1 MSLVNYGFTS
11 NKQDAA
17 VQQETEEKLQII
29 EQFTANKTKKQQ
41 LSKKRKWN
49 DAFTE
54 LGFVK
59 DSDENYPSARCVFC
73 QVIYH
78 NSSMEKYKLKRHR
91 DTKHSEHKNKSA
103 TFFKQQ
109 TRQYAL
115 QQQRFEQLMV
125 APSDQPLVITSLK
138 IAHVLM
144 SQKKPFTL
152 AESVVKPCLEIVA
165 QEIHGG
171 ATAVTKVQKLALS
184 DNTMQRRCSM
194 IAASLKEIVLAKL
207 RLAPCF
213 GLQLDETTD
222 ITSKA
227 QLIAYVRFPSIERM
241 KIVDHYLFCFPI
253 GIETTALSVFSKLDN
268 YFSEH
273 EVMWSKCKSVSTDGA
288 RAMVGVRNGVV
299 ALIKQVAPE
308 VVSIHCILHR
318 EALVAKKIANEEKNC
333 QLADV
338 ICDVTKIVTT
348 ILKKPKSNRAFHE
361 LVREMGDDVRLV
373 YHSEVRWLS
382 RGRVLERVWNLRET
396 LVVWFNGR
404 EEHRANMIQNLF
416 WLARLA
422 YLVDIFGMLNVLNIT
437 LQGCGIDIFEAT
449 SKITSFKQKL
459 ESLEKEICSNNL
471 QNLKTLQSF
480 MSACKWEETEQDLE
494 QRIVEVASS
503 HVNILRDSFEAYFPS
518 HQAAE
523 LKSKLWILNPFGEQQ
538 PPGPLGQI
546 LKNDFCQ
553 QAFFNRGK
561 HAEFWVGALD
571 GAYKDLA
578 IQALKVLVQNPTTY
592 LAEKG
597 FSALVDIKTSKRS
610 CVLNE
615 TLDDLMRGALE

>member
-1 MSLVNYGFTS
+1 MSLVNYDFTS

-17 VQQETEEKLQII
+17 VQQETEEELQNS
-29 EQFTANKTKKQQ
+29 EQLIVNKTKKQQ

-59 DSDENYPSARCVFC
+59 DSDKNYPSARCVFC

-78 NSSMEKYKLKRHR
+78 NSSREKYKLKRHR
-91 DTKHSEHKNKSA
+91 DAKHFEHKNKLA

-115 QQQRFEQLMV
+115 QQERFEQLLV
-125 APSDQPLVITSLK
+125 ARSDQPLVITSLK

-227 QLIAYVRFPSIERM
+227 QLIVYVRFPSTKRM
-241 KIVDHYLFCFPI
+241 KIVDHYLFCLPI
-253 GIETTALSVFSKLDN
+253 GIDTTALSVFLKLDN

-288 RAMVGVRNGVV
+288 RAMVGVRSGVV

-308 VVSIHCILHR
+308 VVSIHCILYH
-318 EALVAKKIANEEKNC
+318 EALVVKKLANEEKNC

-361 LVREMGDDVRLV
+361 LVREMGDDVRHV

-382 RGRVLERVWNLRET
+382 HGRVIERVWKLREE
-396 LVVWFNGR
+396 LV
-404 EEHRANMIQNLF
+404 
-416 WLARLA
+416 
-422 YLVDIFGMLNVLNIT
+422 
-437 LQGCGIDIFEAT
+437 CG
-449 SKITSFKQKL
+449 SMG
-459 ESLEKEICSNNL
+459 EK
-471 QNLKTLQSF
+471 T
-480 MSACKWEETEQDLE
+480 TEL
-494 QRIVEVASS
+494 I
-503 HVNILRDSFEAYFPS
+503 
-518 HQAAE
+518 
-523 LKSKLWILNPFGEQQ
+523 
-538 PPGPLGQI
+538 
-546 LKNDFCQ
+546 
-553 QAFFNRGK
+553 
-561 HAEFWVGALD
+561 
-571 GAYKDLA
+571 
-578 IQALKVLVQNPTTY
+578 
-592 LAEKG
+592 
-597 FSALVDIKTSKRS
+597 
-610 CVLNE
+610 
-615 TLDDLMRGALE
+615 

>member
-1 MSLVNYGFTS
+1 
-11 NKQDAA
+11 
-17 VQQETEEKLQII
+17 
-29 EQFTANKTKKQQ
+29 
-41 LSKKRKWN
+41 
-49 DAFTE
+49 
-54 LGFVK
+54 
-59 DSDENYPSARCVFC
+59 
-73 QVIYH
+73 
-78 NSSMEKYKLKRHR
+78 
-91 DTKHSEHKNKSA
+91 
-103 TFFKQQ
+103 
-109 TRQYAL
+109 
-115 QQQRFEQLMV
+115 
-125 APSDQPLVITSLK
+125 
-138 IAHVLM
+138 
-144 SQKKPFTL
+144 
-152 AESVVKPCLEIVA
+152 
-165 QEIHGG
+165 
-171 ATAVTKVQKLALS
+171 
-184 DNTMQRRCSM
+184 MQRRCLT

-227 QLIAYVRFPSIERM
+227 QLIVYVRFPSTERM
-241 KIVDHYLFCFPI
+241 KIVDHYLFCLPI
-253 GIETTALSVFSKLDN
+253 GIDTTALSVFSKLDN

-273 EVMWSKCKSVSTDGA
+273 EVMWSKCKSMSTDGA
-288 RAMVGVRNGVV
+288 RAMVGVRSGVV
-299 ALIKQVAPE
+299 ALIKQVASE

-318 EALVAKKIANEEKNC
+318 EALVAKKLANEEKNC

-348 ILKKPKSNRAFHE
+348 ILKKPKSNRAFHK
-361 LVREMGDDVRLV
+361 LAREMGDDVRLV
-373 YHSEVRWLS
+373 YHSEVRCLS
-382 RGRVLERVWNLRET
+382 RGRVIERVWKLREE
-396 LVVWFNGR
+396 LVVWFNRR
-404 EEHRANMIQNLF
+404 EDHRANMIQNLF

-437 LQGCGIDIFEAT
+437 LQGCGINIFEAT

-459 ESLEKEICSNNL
+459 ESLKKEIYTNNL
-471 QNLKTLQSF
+471 QNLKTLQTF
-480 MSACKWEETEQDLE
+480 MFTCKWEETEQNLE
-494 QRIVEVASS
+494 QRIIEVASS
-503 HVNILRDSFEAYFPS
+503 HVNIPRDSFKAYFPS

-546 LKNDFCQ
+546 LKNNFCQ

-615 TLDDLMRGALE
+615 TLDDLMRGALEQDIEPNWYEISRNIQQQTSH